1 MFLFLL
7 IHNARVCE
15 KSKKA
20 YVWDSRYTKKK
31 LCKIECVDIGHFM
44 SNRPERDPRFFF
56 DDWYDAKSQKRP

>member
-1 MFLFLL
+1 MRK
-7 IHNARVCE
+7 I
-15 KSKKA
+15 KKA